1 MTPRRR
7 QLSISPLALATAWMA
22 CAAVPGRDVA
32 AEALPDVMAPL
43 TWRTPIGGLGAA
55 FPGSVVEVHA
65 LERPR
70 RTLAVVRGATNP
82 VLGDVQVVAE
92 ATSGGELTLVGFT
105 SEDRRAPCRLDG
117 RSMEEVPATVDCGWR
132 RGPRALA
139 TVRAWEG
146 ALRKRLGPPSG
157 TSDQPGG
164 ELERRWSRAGYEL
177 RLALSPGDD
186 GAWSVALTARR
197 TEPPPSMRPGR

>member
-1 MTPRRR
+1 MRPSLRRW
-7 QLSISPLALATAWMA
+7 LVGVAAWMA
-22 CAAVPGRDVA
+22 CAAAPGRA
-32 AEALPDVMAPL
+32 TPPEALPDVMAPL
-43 TWRTPIGGLGAA
+43 TWRTPVGGLGAA
-55 FPGSVVEVHA
+55 FPGSVVEVHE
-65 LERPR
+65 LEHPR
-70 RTLAVVRGATNP
+70 RTLAVVRGATSP

-92 ATSGGELTLVGFT
+92 ATPGGELTLVGFT

-117 RSMEEVPATVDCGWR
+117 RSMEEVPAGVDCGWR
-132 RGPRALA
+132 RGQRALE
-139 TVRAWEG
+139 TLRAWEG

-186 GAWSVALTARR
+186 GAWSVALTAKMA
-197 TEPPPSMRPGR
+197 EAGPIGAPGR